1 MKSYNRYSILIS
13 FVSIVLIQ
21 CQSKIDEGV
30 SIDTPS
36 FLIDNKEVLPFEA
49 SVSDIEFIP
58 LIAPEDTLIN
68 LSGKVYDLVIKDK
81 IYYANKS
88 FKDLSIHSFDLNGNH
103 LRSWNK
109 KGNGPGEYPTIHGI
123 IVEDNTLFINTGRG
137 NLLEY
142 SLPELDYL
150 SEIKLADNNFVPTV
164 SKSGEDNWL
173 ISTEKTGNGREKIFQ
188 IINSETKNTKELSIL
203 SLPFSGELNPGLVA
217 NTNNGKLLN
226 FGLSDT
232 IYHYQQDTVT
242 TYLTL
247 NFGSKGISAEDYEL
261 DGHAFM
267 EKILLSQN
275 YAFNS
280 GLIDYSD
287 GILKLMI
294 YGIDKSNNFN
304 QEDLSTFPFY
314 DVFIQRDTG
323 MKKITKSLTDVRNST
338 YSKDGYFYQVLQY
351 EDWQR
356 ALDLSYF
363 GKYEELLLQ
372 CVENLIDEEDPI
384 ILKYTVG
391 F

>member
-30 SIDTPS
+30 SIGTPS

-58 LIAPEDTLIN
+58 LIAPKDTLIN
-68 LSGKVYDLVIKDK
+68 LSCNVYNLVINDK
-81 IYYANKS
+81 IYYAS
-88 FKDLSIHSFDLNGNH
+88 RCAKDFSIHSFDLNGNH

-109 KGNGPGEYPTIHGI
+109 KGNGPGEYPAIHGI
-123 IVEDNTLFINTGRG
+123 IVEDNSLFINTGRG
-137 NLLEY
+137 NLLQY
-142 SLPELDYL
+142 SLPQFEYIG
-150 SEIKLADNNFVPTV
+150 EIKLADNNFVPTV
-164 SKSGEDNWL
+164 SKSGEDSWL
-173 ISTEKTGNGREKIFQ
+173 ISTEKIGNGQEKIFQ
-188 IINSETKNTKELSIL
+188 IINPETKATKELPIL

-217 NTNNGKLLN
+217 NTNKGKLLN

-232 IYHYQQDTVT
+232 IYHYQEDTVT
-242 TYLTL
+242 AYLSL

-267 EKILLSQN
+267 EKVLLSQN
-275 YAFNS
+275 YTFNS

-287 GILKLMI
+287 GILKLMV
-294 YGIDKSNNFN
+294 YGIEKSENFN
-304 QEDLSTFPFY
+304 QGNLSTFPFY
-314 DVFIQRDTG
+314 DVFIQRDSG
-323 MKKITKSLTDVRNST
+323 KKKISKSLTDVRNSS
-338 YSKDGYFYQVLQY
+338 YSKDGYFYQVMQY

-356 ALDLSYF
+356 ALDQAYF
-363 GKYEELLLQ
+363 GKHEKKLQ
-372 CVENLIDEEDPI
+372 EAIGNLSYQEDPI
-384 ILKYTVG
+384 ILRYNVA